1 MQKIKNMKEKST
13 LVLGA
18 TPKSNR
24 YAYKATQELAN
35 HGIKVYPVGIRKG
48 EISGIEIIT
57 DRPEIKDVHTV
68 TLYVGPER
76 QVDWYNYILD
86 TIAPKRIVFNPG
98 TENQE
103 LKKMAEE
110 RGIFTEEICTL
121 VALSLDSY

>member
-1 MQKIKNMKEKST
+1 MNNKPT

-24 YAYKATQELAN
+24 YAYKATKDLAS
-35 HGIKVYPVGIRKG
+35 HGHTVYPVGIRKG

-57 DRPEIKDVHTV
+57 DRPAIKGVHTV

-110 RGIFTEEICTL
+110 RGILTEEICTL